1 MIKRQFLRL
10 GVIALLSA
18 LILIGITH
26 QVTAQNVPDSIQQTW
41 DLHQHDRPVASPQL
55 EIASTNAVK
64 GEWVNYAKVGDKTI
78 KGYLARSPQAKAN
91 APAVLVFHEWWGLND
106 NIQKMTEKLAA
117 EGYTALAVDL
127 YEGQV
132 ADKPEDAMTLMKQ
145 ASQNQK
151 NFNSNV
157 EQAYDYLK
165 TKTKAGKIGTI
176 GWCFGGTSSLNTALL
191 LPKKIDATVIYYGSG
206 IESDRDKLKVLEMP
220 ILGIFAE
227 LDQSIPVAKVKQFEQ
242 TLKSLGKSVEID
254 IYPNADHAFANPSGT
269 RYNAT
274 AAEDAWKKTIAFL
287 KKNLQQ

>member
-10 GVIALLSA
+10 GIVALLSA
-18 LILIGITH
+18 LILISITH

-41 DLHQHDRPVASPQL
+41 NLHQNDRPVASPQL
-55 EIASTNAVK
+55 EIASTDAVK
-64 GEWVNYAKVGDKTI
+64 GEWVNYAKIGDKTI
-78 KGYLARSPQAKAN
+78 KGYLARSPQAKAD
-91 APAVLVFHEWWGLND
+91 APALLVFHEWWGLND
-106 NIQKMTEKLAA
+106 NVKKMTEKLAA

-132 ADKPEDAMTLMKQ
+132 ADKPEDAKTFMKK

-151 NFNSNV
+151 NFDSNI

-176 GWCFGGTSSLNTALL
+176 GWCFGGTNSLNAALL
-191 LPKKIDATVIYYGSG
+191 LPQKIDATVIYYGSG
-206 IESDRDKLKVLEMP
+206 IVTDRDRLKVLEMP
-220 ILGIFAE
+220 ILGIFGE
-227 LDQSIPVAKVKQFEQ
+227 LDQSIPVAKVKEFEQ
-242 TLKSLGKSVEID
+242 TLKSLGKSVEIE

-274 AAEDAWKKTIAFL
+274 AAEEAWTKTMAFL
-287 KKNLQQ
+287 KQNLQK

>member
-1 MIKRQFLRL
+1 M
-10 GVIALLSA
+10 
-18 LILIGITH
+18 
-26 QVTAQNVPDSIQQTW
+26 
-41 DLHQHDRPVASPQL
+41 
-55 EIASTNAVK
+55 
-64 GEWVNYAKVGDKTI
+64 NYAKVGDKTI
-78 KGYLARSPQAKAN
+78 KGYLARSPQTKAN

-132 ADKPEDAMTLMKQ
+132 ADNPEDAMTLMKK

-165 TKTKAGKIGTI
+165 AKTKAGKIGTI
-176 GWCFGGTSSLNTALL
+176 GWCFGGTNSLNAALL
-191 LPKKIDATVIYYGSG
+191 LPQKIDATVIYYGAG
-206 IESDRDKLKVLEMP
+206 IECDRDKLKVLEMP
-220 ILGIFAE
+220 ILGIFGE
-227 LDQSIPVAKVKQFEQ
+227 LDKSISVAKVKQFEQ

-287 KKNLQQ
+287 KKNLQA

>member
-10 GVIALLSA
+10 GVIALFSA

-26 QVTAQNVPDSIQQTW
+26 QVTAQNVPAPIQQTW

-55 EIASTNAVK
+55 EIASTDAVK
-64 GEWVNYAKVGDKTI
+64 GEWVNYAKIGDKTI
-78 KGYLARSPQAKAN
+78 KGYLARSPQAKTN
-91 APAVLVFHEWWGLND
+91 APALLVFHEWWGLND

-132 ADKPEDAMTLMKQ
+132 ADKPEDAMTFMKK

-151 NFNSNV
+151 NFDSNV

-206 IESDRDKLKVLEMP
+206 IESDRNKLKVLEMP

>member
-10 GVIALLSA
+10 GIVALLSA

-55 EIASTNAVK
+55 EIASTDTVK
-64 GEWVNYAKVGDKTI
+64 GEWVNYATVGDKTI
-78 KGYLARSPQAKAN
+78 KGYLARSSQTKAN

-145 ASQNQK
+145 ASQNRK
-151 NFNSNV
+151 NFNTNV

-165 TKTKAGKIGTI
+165 AKAKVGKIGTI

-191 LPKKIDATVIYYGSG
+191 LPQKIDATVIYYGSG

-220 ILGIFAE
+220 ILGIFGHWFS
-227 LDQSIPVAKVKQFEQ
+227 LIKSGKNYWAKVRETKKQ
-242 TLKSLGKSVEID
+242 I
-254 IYPNADHAFANPSGT
+254 
-269 RYNAT
+269 
-274 AAEDAWKKTIAFL
+274 
-287 KKNLQQ
+287 

>member
-10 GVIALLSA
+10 GIVALLSA

-64 GEWVNYAKVGDKTI
+64 GEWVNYAKIGDKTI
-78 KGYLARSPQAKAN
+78 KGYLARSPKAN

-176 GWCFGGTSSLNTALL
+176 GWCFGGTSSLNAALL
-191 LPKKIDATVIYYGSG
+191 LPQKIDATVIYYGTG

-220 ILGIFAE
+220 ILGIFGE
-227 LDQSIPVAKVKQFEQ
+227 LDKSIPVAKVKQFEQ

-274 AAEDAWKKTIAFL
+274 AAQDAWKKTIAFL
-287 KKNLQQ
+287 KKNLQA

>member
-26 QVTAQNVPDSIQQTW
+26 QVTAQNVSDPIQQTW
-41 DLHQHDRPVASPQL
+41 DLHQHDHPVVSPQL

-287 KKNLQQ
+287 KKNLQA

>member
-10 GVIALLSA
+10 GVIALFSA

-26 QVTAQNVPDSIQQTW
+26 QVTAQNVPDPIQQTW
-41 DLHQHDRPVASPQL
+41 DLHQNDRPIASPQL
-55 EIASTNAVK
+55 EIASTDAVK

-91 APAVLVFHEWWGLND
+91 APALLVFHEWWGLND

-132 ADKPEDAMTLMKQ
+132 ADKPEDAMTLMKK

-151 NFNSNV
+151 NFDSNV

-206 IESDRDKLKVLEMP
+206 IENDRDKLKVLEMP

>member
-10 GVIALLSA
+10 GVIALFSA

-26 QVTAQNVPDSIQQTW
+26 QVTAQNVPDPIQQTW
-41 DLHQHDRPVASPQL
+41 DLHQHDRPLSSPQL

-64 GEWVNYAKVGDKTI
+64 GEWVNYAKIGDKTI
-78 KGYLARSPQAKAN
+78 KGYLARSPQAKTN
-91 APAVLVFHEWWGLND
+91 APALLVFHEWWGLND
-106 NIQKMTEKLAA
+106 NIQKMTEKLAT

-132 ADKPEDAMTLMKQ
+132 ADKPEDAITLMKK
-145 ASQNQK
+145 ASQNRK
-151 NFNSNV
+151 NFDSNV
-157 EQAYDYLK
+157 EQAHDYLK
-165 TKTKAGKIGTI
+165 TKIKAGKIGTI

-220 ILGIFAE
+220 ILGIFGE

-242 TLKSLGKSVEID
+242 TLKSLDKSVEID

-269 RYNAT
+269 RYNAI

-287 KKNLQQ
+287 KKNLQA